1 MTSSARS
8 KSSSSKEKSQ
18 LPRDAI
24 ALLKAD
30 HRQVAAWFDEFENSR
45 SPDKKATLAHQIC
58 KALTAHTMIEEQ
70 IFYPAF
76 LKATRDKALHHE
88 AQIEH
93 QGAKALI
100 VQIENSGPRDEFF
113 DSKVKV
119 LSEMIKHHVKEEE
132 QTDGMFA
139 EAKKSKMDLVALGR
153 EMQKR
158 KQEILG
164 RGDEKSS
171 APRRAA

>member
-1 MTSSARS
+1 MASSARS
-8 KSSSSKEKSQ
+8 KSSSSKEKLQS
-18 LPRDAI
+18 PTDAI
-24 ALLKAD
+24 GLLKAD
-30 HRQVAAWFDEFENSR
+30 HRQVEEWFEEFEKSR
-45 SPDKKATLAHQIC
+45 SRDRKATLAQQIC
-58 KALTAHTMIEEQ
+58 KALTAHTMLEEQ

-100 VQIENSGPRDEFF
+100 AQIENSGPGDEFF

-132 QTDGMFA
+132 QPDGMFA
-139 EAKKSKMDLVALGR
+139 EAKKSGMDLAALGH

-164 RGDEKSS
+164 RGNDKSA